1 MLDDQ
6 ERIAG
11 QGGTLVGM
19 VLINKRERAVG
30 LNAIRKI
37 GIAAGDE
44 DEIAFQFAF
53 RIYWAGAIEA
63 GMKAV
68 DRAQF
73 GEERGFGEHFRS
85 GGGDEE
91 FVGVESVVDFAGVER
106 IELDAEIGVSE
117 LGACHDFLYALG

>member
-1 MLDDQ
+1 M
-6 ERIAG
+6 I
-11 QGGTLVGM
+11 
-19 VLINKRERAVG
+19 LIDKGESAVG
-30 LNAIRKI
+30 LDAVRKI

-53 RIYWAGAIEA
+53 RIYWAGAIDA

-68 DRAQF
+68 VRAQF
-73 GEERGFGEHFRS
+73 GEERAFGENFRS

-91 FVGVESVVDFAGVER
+91 FVGVESVDDFAGVER
-106 IELDAEIGVSE
+106 TELDAEIGVSE